1 MIQDLQLISRKCRRV
16 GGSMREI
23 KFRCWYDNQMHKVVD
38 IDFLYKRIN
47 LFAADI
53 INFNE
58 GILMQ
63 YTRTKR

>member
-1 MIQDLQLISRKCRRV
+1 
-16 GGSMREI
+16 MREI

-38 IDFLYKRIN
+38 IDFSYERIN

-53 INFNE
+53 INFKDGE
-58 GILMQ
+58 LMQ